1 MKTENYP
8 SWLVPLEIAKKLK
21 EIGFDLPCAFVLTN
35 KGRIGFT
42 TRENNQH
49 HLFEELDLN
58 SNSKG
63 SLVRIPTY
71 EQVIEWFVSVGIFG
85 NVRISSYEAYQCDY
99 MGVGEV
105 FYAEV
110 TNWLGD
116 EYQIPYKPYR
126 VTYQE
131 AREDLVEAMI
141 YCYKY
146 EEEEKKKYQQEI
158 KDELE
163 KKVRNVKRNKK

>member
-1 MKTENYP
+1 M
-8 SWLVPLEIAKKLK
+8 
-21 EIGFDLPCAFVLTN
+21 
-35 KGRIGFT
+35 
-42 TRENNQH
+42 
-49 HLFEELDLN
+49 
-58 SNSKG
+58 
-63 SLVRIPTY
+63 
-71 EQVIEWFVSVGIFG
+71 SVGIFG

-131 AREDLVEAMI
+131 AREDLVEAMM

-146 EEEEKKKYQQEI
+146 EEDKKKKI
-158 KDELE
+158 STGD
-163 KKVRNVKRNKK
+163 KR